1 VTKRRRIRRGAVG
14 DATVGA
20 FQSKVAARVRRCKH
34 FCPALSFP
42 YTPVLAADPRRVTTM
57 ASPSQHR
64 SIEVLLLTLFI
75 ALIIWAILTTR

>member
-1 VTKRRRIRRGAVG
+1 VTKRRRIGRGAVG

-20 FQSKVAARVRRCKH
+20 FKSKVAARVRRSKQ
-34 FCPALSFP
+34 FCPALSVP
-42 YTPVLAADPRRVTTM
+42 YTPVLAADPRQVTTM

>member
-1 VTKRRRIRRGAVG
+1 
-14 DATVGA
+14 
-20 FQSKVAARVRRCKH
+20 
-34 FCPALSFP
+34 
-42 YTPVLAADPRRVTTM
+42 M